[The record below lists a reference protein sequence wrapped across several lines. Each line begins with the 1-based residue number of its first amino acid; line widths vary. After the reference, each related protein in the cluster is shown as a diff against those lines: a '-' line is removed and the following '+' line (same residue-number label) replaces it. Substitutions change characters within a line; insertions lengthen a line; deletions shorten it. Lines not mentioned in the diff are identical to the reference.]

1 MERRDLLKLAVGTVV
16 GWPISAHG
24 QQQSA
29 PRHIGVML
37 GLAKG
42 PDDPGVNEI
51 LRPLMTS
58 MRDMGWVEDKNLRVS
73 TRYGGGDR
81 ARIDAAA
88 DDLVT
93 LAPELIYVTGLPPA
107 QALRKRTPAIPIV
120 FSLVADPVG
129 FGLVES
135 LSRPG
140 GNVTGFVVWDLS
152 IGGKW
157 IQLLQE
163 IAPNLD
169 HIGIM
174 FNPETGPYAP
184 GLVASAKASAT
195 KNVIV
200 AEYHTR
206 NTGDV
211 ESATAH
217 LGSRPNSGLI
227 VIPEPFTNANRDKII
242 AYCNQF
248 KLPTLNPV
256 FGAATR
262 GALVSY
268 TYVFDTMIR
277 QSATYIDRILR
288 GELPRNLPVQAPT
301 KYELSLNLG
310 VAKTLGLSLPSTVV
324 ALADQVID

>member
-1 MERRDLLKLAVGTVV
+1 MKRRDLFKLIAATVA
-16 GWPISAHG
+16 GWPIRAHG
-24 QQQSA
+24 QQA
-29 PRHIGVML
+29 TPRHVGVML

-42 PDDPGVNEI
+42 PDDPGANEI
-51 LRPLMTS
+51 LRPLMAS
-58 MRDMGWVEDKNLRVS
+58 MRDMGWAEDKNLRVS
-73 TRYGGGDR
+73 TRFGGGER

-88 DDLVT
+88 DDLVA

-107 QALRKRTPAIPIV
+107 QALRKRTPTIPIV

-184 GLVASAKASAT
+184 GVVASAKASAA
-195 KNVIV
+195 KNAIV

-206 NTGDV
+206 NAGDI
-211 ESATAH
+211 ESATAQ

-242 AYCNQF
+242 TYCNQF
-248 KLPTLNPV
+248 KVPALNPL

-262 GALVSY
+262 GALMSY
-268 TYVFDTMIR
+268 TYAFDTMIR
-277 QSATYIDRILR
+277 QSATYIDRVLR

-301 KYELSLNLG
+301 RYELSINLG
-310 VAKTLGLSLPSTVV
+310 VARTLGLNLPSTVL

>member
-1 MERRDLLKLAVGTVV
+1 
-16 GWPISAHG
+16 
-24 QQQSA
+24 
-29 PRHIGVML
+29 ML

-42 PDDPGVNEI
+42 LDDPGANEI

-58 MRDMGWVEDKNLRVS
+58 MRDMGWAEDKNLRVS

-107 QALRKRTPAIPIV
+107 QALRKRTSTIPIV

-129 FGLVES
+129 FGLVDS

-140 GNVTGFVVWDLS
+140 GTFTGFVVWDLS

-184 GLVASAKASAT
+184 GWSLRPR
-195 KNVIV
+195 
-200 AEYHTR
+200 HPPRRTR
-206 NTGDV
+206 
-211 ESATAH
+211 
-217 LGSRPNSGLI
+217 
-227 VIPEPFTNANRDKII
+227 
-242 AYCNQF
+242 
-248 KLPTLNPV
+248 
-256 FGAATR
+256 
-262 GALVSY
+262 
-268 TYVFDTMIR
+268 
-277 QSATYIDRILR
+277 
-288 GELPRNLPVQAPT
+288 
-301 KYELSLNLG
+301 
-310 VAKTLGLSLPSTVV
+310 
-324 ALADQVID
+324 